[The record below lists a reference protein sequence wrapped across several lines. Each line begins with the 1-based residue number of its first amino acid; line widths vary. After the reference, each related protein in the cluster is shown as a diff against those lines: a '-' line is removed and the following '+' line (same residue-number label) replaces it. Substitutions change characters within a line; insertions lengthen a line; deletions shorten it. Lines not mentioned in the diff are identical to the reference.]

1 MKVLILFTTL
11 LFSIST
17 SAKNDRGTI
26 IKENSNKSIST
37 KPKIRVK
44 IIEKP
49 SFNSFKSAF
58 EIAKKN
64 EHFFVFAYD
73 KNECLYT
80 YSLTSQKWD
89 SINYTNN
96 KSAIKTSLNLIGEK
110 SLSDEDVIEIFQAYP
125 LPFKMFSFRNLHSEN
140 NHTSVALDFF
150 YINPNESSDVMETKW
165 GPLLLDIN
173 NKQNSSNIKLIKP
186 DSLYT
191 LNDVETPLIPD
202 FQYNQSLND
211 SIVLICLKPRFEKVN
226 QLKRYFV
233 KFNVFSQK
241 LSDKPDEY
249 FTLENANS
257 FDEKLGINN
266 PDKPIKYHKNGSL
279 FFTENCPNFIYKN
292 KEYDVQKILP
302 SCSKILELKEHKNAS
317 KIEGIVLLNQQLTYV
332 SFDPN
337 KSKVDREIDLGN
349 YEIKSNLI
357 MDLNSIYFIDGM
369 NRLLEI
375 QVDF

>member
-11 LFSIST
+11 LLSLCT
-17 SAKNDRGTI
+17 SAKNDGGTI
-26 IKENSNKSIST
+26 IIEDSNKSIST

-58 EIAKKN
+58 EIAKNN
-64 EHFFVFAYD
+64 EQFFVLAYD

-96 KSAIKTSLNLIGEK
+96 KNAIKTSLGLIGEK
-110 SLSDEDVIEIFQAYP
+110 SLIDEDVIEIFQAYP

-140 NHTSVALDFF
+140 NRTSVGLDFF

-186 DSLYT
+186 DSLYS

-202 FQYNQSLND
+202 FQYYQSLND

-233 KFNVFSQK
+233 KLNVFSQK
-241 LSDKPDEY
+241 LSDKQDEY
-249 FTLENANS
+249 FSLENANS
-257 FDEKLGINN
+257 FDKKLGINN

-279 FFTENCPNFIYKN
+279 FFIENCPNFIYKN
-292 KEYDVQKILP
+292 KEYDIQKILP
-302 SCSKILELKEHKNAS
+302 TCTKILELKEHKNGS

-332 SFDPN
+332 SFDPI

-357 MDLNSIYFIDGM
+357 IDLNSIYFIDGM